1 MKKTETQN
9 AQRERRMLCPARQQH
24 PAGSGR
30 LGARM
35 QELAQRNPRPPALVT
50 REGSLCRPPYGIV
63 PIRLTRPLTP
73 THTHARD
80 ALEPRSPCPSPGCG
94 MRQCQRQA
102 SPRIGGVRVHVVSE
116 ATPRPRRH
124 GSLHSGVLQTLPRT
138 CGKRLGCGAVLR
150 EHLRNV

>member
-1 MKKTETQN
+1 
-9 AQRERRMLCPARQQH
+9 
-24 PAGSGR
+24 
-30 LGARM
+30 M

-63 PIRLTRPLTP
+63 PIRLTRPRTP

-102 SPRIGGVRVHVVSE
+102 SPRIGRVPVHVVSGTDFE
-116 ATPRPRRH
+116 GKAPNAH
-124 GSLHSGVLQTLPRT
+124 GPCTESEQLNFDAGGGESEYSEYTS
-138 CGKRLGCGAVLR
+138 
-150 EHLRNV
+150 EDE